1 MREGLSTNRHCHG
14 FADCLV
20 REGKA
25 FVIRYHSRT
34 TTQPEKRISPKE
46 AADLARAGLEVAT
59 VYQDNARRLSDF
71 GFDRGR
77 LDGASAQTFAS
88 QIGQPP
94 GSAVYFAVDTDFSV
108 AEIQQVVLPYF
119 RGVKAGMND
128 AAGGSSALQ
137 IGVYGSGL
145 TCRLVRDTTAL
156 ARFAWLAE
164 ATGWRESAN
173 YTTWDVRQHINR
185 GQALCGLGAAWQRC
199 EARDSFGQ
207 FRPIGFELQAG
218 EGELRRVTATQLNL
232 RHAPSTTSTP
242 PITSLPEGQLVRV
255 LGDAAPPWVRVR
267 VTLGGADVIGYVSGK
282 FLAPVPVQ
290 PPIAPPSPPSP
301 PSPPAPAV
309 PAVHYR
315 ENDSASRRS
324 SASKRAQP
332 LGEPGRPVR
341 DAATPAARAAQT
353 VDIVNWL
360 AADSSARYQPD
371 ANATYCNIYAAD
383 FCYLAGVYLPRTW
396 WNEPALM
403 RIARGEH
410 VAPAYGSTLR
420 EMRADDLHNWLIDF
434 GPSFGWRRV
443 FDLTALQHAANN
455 GGIGLICADREA
467 SGKPGHISAVV
478 PENAAHAARRDA
490 DGNVT
495 LPLQSQAGAV
505 NFRFSSGSKAW
516 WDSSLFKSR
525 VFFVH
530 D

>member
-20 REGKA
+20 REGKQ

-34 TTQPEKRISPKE
+34 TTQAEKRISPKE
-46 AADLARAGLEVAT
+46 AADLARAGLHVAT
-59 VYQDNARRLSDF
+59 VYQDNARRLTDF
-71 GFDRGR
+71 GFERGR
-77 LDGASAQTFAS
+77 LDGASAHTFAS

-94 GSAVYFAVDTDFSV
+94 GSAVYFAVDIDFSA

-119 RGVKAGMND
+119 RGVKAGMD
-128 AAGGSSALQ
+128 AAAGGATALQ

-145 TCRLVRDTTAL
+145 ACRLVRDTHAL

-164 ATGWRESAN
+164 ATGWRESAT
-173 YTTWDVRQHINR
+173 YTHWDVRQHRNL

-199 EARDSFGQ
+199 EARDNFGQ
-207 FRPIGFELQAG
+207 FRPIGFDLHAG
-218 EGELRRVTATQLNL
+218 GGELRRVTATQLNL
-232 RHAPSTTSTP
+232 RHAPSTASAP

-255 LGDAAPPWVRVR
+255 LGDAAPPWARVR
-267 VTLGGADVIGYVSGK
+267 VSLNSGEVIGYVSGK
-282 FLAPVPVQ
+282 FLAPVATPPPV
-290 PPIAPPSPPSP
+290 A
-301 PSPPAPAV
+301 PPAPAV

-315 ENDSASRRS
+315 ENDAASRRGS
-324 SASKRAQP
+324 TAKRAQP

-341 DAATPAARAAQT
+341 DAASPAARAAQLAA
-353 VDIVNWL
+353 IVNWL

-371 ANATYCNIYAAD
+371 ARATYCNIYAAD
-383 FCYLAGVYLPRTW
+383 YCYLSGVYLPRTW
-396 WNEPALM
+396 WNELALM
-403 RIARGEH
+403 RIARGEP
-410 VAPAYGSTLR
+410 VVPAYGSTLR
-420 EMRADDLHNWLIDF
+420 EMRADDLHSWLIEF
-434 GPSFGWRRV
+434 GESFGWRRV
-443 FDLTALQHAANN
+443 FDLTALQNAANN

-478 PENAAHAARRDA
+478 PESPAHTAKRDA

-505 NFRFSSGSKAW
+505 NFRFSTGSKAW
-516 WDSSLFKSR
+516 WDSTIFKSR
-525 VFFVH
+525 VFFAH